1 MKKLLITILIILI
14 PFIVNAEKYNLDFE
28 SPLIHTN
35 FTYNKF
41 YKDGYIFV
49 DSLESDMSTMIN
61 YYDTN
66 GDLIKSKIIN
76 SYRTYDV
83 NTKDEYIYL
92 YGEDSNYYS
101 SFEKV
106 DENFKKVKSF
116 VMGDHEELNGVYV
129 TYGFT
134 IENNKIVALTRDY
147 NAGAY
152 KVLEIS
158 LDLEEYQL
166 KEIDKTEYPLLHF
179 QAFLENNGI
188 NSKDVIEKNG
198 YYYAT
203 TSNTICPEEYVNH
216 CFSFAVLNKYNE
228 EYELIWS
235 KEYNQYNSFI
245 NVLTINDKIYLNINE
260 GSYLNNFDKIGG
272 LYEVT
277 EEGEILD
284 KIIPDS
290 NINSITTDN
299 SNILVSS
306 GTFRACV
313 GANSYQIEDRCKSA
327 INHKVY
333 TLEYNIDTKTDGN
346 GEIKAIHNSK
356 AGAGI
361 TFEVIPKEGYV
372 LSAVKVTDALGNVI
386 TFTDYKF
393 TMPSSDVTIEAV
405 FIKETKNPD
414 TKDAIIIAIVIL
426 LISFT
431 SIILI
436 KYKEKK
442 LS

>member
-1 MKKLLITILIILI
+1 
-14 PFIVNAEKYNLDFE
+14 
-28 SPLIHTN
+28 
-35 FTYNKF
+35 
-41 YKDGYIFV
+41 
-49 DSLESDMSTMIN
+49 
-61 YYDTN
+61 
-66 GDLIKSKIIN
+66 
-76 SYRTYDV
+76 
-83 NTKDEYIYL
+83 
-92 YGEDSNYYS
+92 
-101 SFEKV
+101 
-106 DENFKKVKSF
+106 
-116 VMGDHEELNGVYV
+116 MGNHEELNGVYV

-134 IENNKIVALTRDY
+134 IENNKIVALVHDY
-147 NAGAY
+147 NAELD

-166 KEIDKTEYPLLHF
+166 KEIDKSEYPLLHF

-188 NSKDVIEKNG
+188 NSEDVIEKNG

-203 TSNTICPEEYVNH
+203 TSNDVCPEEYVNN

-228 EYELIWS
+228 DYELIWS

-245 NVLTINDKIYLNINE
+245 SVLTINDKIYLNITG

-277 EEGEILD
+277 EEGKILD

-333 TLEYNIDTKTDGN
+333 TLEYNIDTKTNGN
-346 GEIKAIHNSK
+346 GEVKAIHNSK

-372 LSAVKVTDALGNVI
+372 LSEVKVIDSLGNVI

-405 FIKETKNPD
+405 FVPANPN
-414 TKDAIIIAIVIL
+414 TKDEILIAIVIL
-426 LISFT
+426 LVSLIAV
-431 SIILI
+431 IIVRN
-436 KYKEKK
+436 KEKG
-442 LS
+442 LN